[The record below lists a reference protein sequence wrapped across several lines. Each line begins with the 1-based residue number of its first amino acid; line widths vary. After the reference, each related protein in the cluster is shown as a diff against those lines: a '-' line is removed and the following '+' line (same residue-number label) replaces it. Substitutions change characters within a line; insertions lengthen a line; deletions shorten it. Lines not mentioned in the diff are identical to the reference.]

1 MPAVYLPDRAILS
14 VSGAEA
20 RSFLQGLVTCD
31 MMKVAPHAPAF
42 GALLTPQ
49 GKILFDF
56 LIVQDGERFLL
67 DTPREKAADLLKRLT
82 FYRLRAKIEL
92 ASLSDEAKG
101 DEALSVFAL
110 FGDAATP
117 PAGAMVFVDP
127 RVPALGSRAILSVAA
142 ARAFASD
149 SRESYEAHRIACG
162 VPAGGLD
169 FAYGDAFPHETNMD
183 LLHGVA
189 FDKGCYVGQ
198 EVVSRMQHRGLARK
212 RVVKVTLD
220 GEAAAGAKIRA
231 GDIAIGVLGG
241 VLAGQGLATVR
252 LDRLGDAKDVP
263 LVAAEA
269 KVRVLDREPSGSH

>member
-1 MPAVYLPDRAILS
+1 MPAVYLPDRAVLS

-31 MMKVAPHAPAF
+31 MAKVAPGAAGF

-56 LIVQDGERFLL
+56 LVVEDGERFLL
-67 DTPREKAADLLKRLT
+67 DTAREKAADLLKRLT
-82 FYRLRAKIEL
+82 FYRLRAKVDL
-92 ASLSDEAKG
+92 ANLSDEAKG
-101 DEALSVFAL
+101 DAALGIVAL
-110 FGDAATP
+110 WGDA
-117 PAGAMVFVDP
+117 PAPEGAVVFNDP
-127 RVPALGSRAILSVAA
+127 RAAELGRRAILPVGA
-142 ARAFASD
+142 ARTAGAEA
-149 SRESYEAHRIACG
+149 RESYEAHRIACG

-198 EVVSRMQHRGLARK
+198 EVVSRMQHRGLVRK
-212 RVVKVTLD
+212 RVLRVALD
-220 GEAAAGAKIRA
+220 GAAEPGAEIRA

-241 VLAGQGLATVR
+241 AHAGQGLATVR
-252 LDRLGDAKDVP
+252 LDRLDDAKGAP
-263 LVAAEA
+263 LAAGA
-269 KVRVLDREPSGSH
+269 ATVSVLDREPSGSH